1 MARKLFCEISPLT
14 YRIAVEKNILQ
25 RRLKDA
31 FSGERFANERSTEPL
46 GELVFGHSS
55 MIRRRLGKVDMQ
67 LQENKAVNLAIAAP
81 CIDGIL
87 IKPGET
93 FSFWRLVGR
102 DTRKRG
108 FLEGLVIKGNHPSKG
123 IGGGLCQFSN
133 LIHWMVLHSELT
145 VTEHHHHDRYDLFP
159 DFGRKVP
166 FGTGTSIM
174 YNYLDYRVRNDTDR
188 TYQLLVHTDGECLN
202 GELRSDKPQ
211 EYEYDIRS
219 QEHRFVREED
229 GVYRCGEV
237 VRSRISRATG
247 EIVASEII
255 RENHALVMYDTS
267 RLKISEK

>member
-31 FSGERFANERSTEPL
+31 FSKERFATERSTQPL
-46 GELVFGHSS
+46 SELVFEHKSL
-55 MIRRRLGKVDMQ
+55 IRRRLGKVDMQ
-67 LQENKAVNLAIAAP
+67 LQENKAINLAIAAP

-102 DTRKRG
+102 DSKKRG
-108 FLEGLVIKGNHPSKG
+108 FVEGMVIKGNAPARG

-145 VTEHHHHDRYDLFP
+145 ITEHHHHDRYDLFP

-188 TYQLLVHTDGECLN
+188 IYQLLVHSDGECLI
-202 GELRSDKPQ
+202 GELRADKPQ
-211 EYEYDIRS
+211 EHIYDIRT
-219 QEHRFVREED
+219 QDHRFICEGD
-229 GVYRCGEV
+229 GVYRCGKV
-237 VRSRISRATG
+237 VRSRISRETG
-247 EIVASEII
+247 EIIGSEII
-255 RENHALVMYDTS
+255 RENHALVMYNTS
-267 RLKISEK
+267 RLKISEE